1 MQYEVDFEC
10 IEQYLEK
17 YAVQKPEYTAII
29 VKDTYTSYGE
39 LWRMVRGFARY
50 LTETGEVQ
58 KGDRVV
64 IKTLQTLDFAVS
76 YFAVH
81 LSGAVFVPLEKS
93 IANEKA
99 LDILNET
106 EAKVY
111 ISKDSIAEIPC
122 SHVNI
127 R

>member
-50 LTETGEVQ
+50 LTETCEVQ

-93 IANEKA
+93 IADEKA
-99 LDILNET
+99 LG
-106 EAKVY
+106 Y
-111 ISKDSIAEIPC
+111 IERNRSEGIYFKRQFCRDTMQAC
-122 SHVNI
+122 
-127 R
+127 